1 MIKIQGLTHAFG
13 DHVVLEN
20 VDMEA
25 PEATV
30 MGLVGIN
37 GAGKSTL
44 LRLMSGVYIPQQG
57 TISYD
62 GRSPMEAQTR
72 KDIFL
77 LPDDPFFTN
86 QTTCKGLFELYRN
99 FYPDADEDVF
109 NDMITNYYKLP
120 SNKPLKG
127 FSKGMRRQAFISLAF
142 AVAPKYLLL
151 DEAFDGLDPLARKMF
166 KERLGKLVE
175 EKKSTVIISSHALK
189 ELEDFCDSY
198 VMIDGKRLM
207 SSEVVLAKGMS
218 LHKYQMA
225 FTREIDKE
233 TFESLAPKSLK
244 IRGHF
249 ATIVLEGSADDTKAR
264 LMELQ
269 PAVMDEIDVNFEEA
283 FIDDVDRKITE
294 VANS

>member
-20 VDMEA
+20 VEMEA
-25 PEATV
+25 PEATI

-57 TISYD
+57 TITYD
-62 GRSPMEAQTR
+62 GKSPMEAQTR

-86 QTTCKGLFELYRN
+86 NTNCEGLFELYKN
-99 FYPDADEDVF
+99 FYPDADENVF
-109 NDMITNYYKLP
+109 KEMTTDYYKLP
-120 SNKPLKG
+120 PRKPLKG

-166 KERLGKLVE
+166 KERLKRLID
-175 EKKSTVIISSHALK
+175 EKGSTVIISSHALK

-207 SSEVVLAKGMS
+207 SSGMVLEKSMD

-225 FTREIDKE
+225 FTKEIDE
-233 TFESLAPKSLK
+233 DTFANLPVKSLK
-244 IRGHF
+244 ITGHF
-249 ATIVLEGSADDTKAR
+249 ATVVLEGSAEDTMAKLNA
-264 LMELQ
+264 LE
-269 PAVMDEIDVNFEEA
+269 PAVMDKIDVNFEEA

-294 VANS
+294 EHKS